1 MTFSIFL
8 VVLGAILLVL
18 ALVMVF
24 KPWYVAALPAYVGIC
39 CLHWSTLATFPTWVF
54 IFYGAATLMVM
65 GIRYL
70 SPKGEPDGK
79 TTGNLYLGLGAL
91 MGCLLGMML
100 EARFMVLGTIIGTA
114 MGQLAFS
121 RTPGGK
127 WLRFPKSN
135 FIQYLC
141 AKGLGIVV
149 SVAMIGLAVE
159 GVIYFLNLHQLIDN

>member
-1 MTFSIFL
+1 MTSSLLLLIA
-8 VVLGAILLVL
+8 GLVL
-18 ALVMVF
+18 MAITLVLVL
-24 KPWYVAALPAYVGIC
+24 KPWWVAAVPAYVGLC
-39 CLHWSTLATFPTWVF
+39 CLHWSSYTSFPRWVF
-54 IFYGAATLMVM
+54 IFYGVATLMVV

-79 TTGNLYLGLGAL
+79 STGNLYLGLGAM
-91 MGCLLGMML
+91 MGCLLGMIV
-100 EARFMVLGTIIGTA
+100 EARFMVLGTILGTV

-127 WLRFPKSN
+127 WLLFPKSN

-149 SVAMIGLAVE
+149 AIAMVGLAVE
-159 GVIYFLNLHQLIDN
+159 GFVYDV

>member
-1 MTFSIFL
+1 MTVNLLLLIF
-8 VVLGAILLVL
+8 GLVL
-18 ALVMVF
+18 MAVALVLVL
-24 KPWYVAALPAYVGIC
+24 KPWWVASVPAYVGLC
-39 CLHWSTLATFPTWVF
+39 CLHWSAATTFPSWIF
-54 IFYGAATLMVM
+54 MFYGVATLMVV

-79 TTGNLYLGLGAL
+79 STGNLYLGLGAL
-91 MGCLLGMML
+91 MGCLLGML
-100 EARFMVLGTIIGTA
+100 VEARFMVLGTILGTV
-114 MGQLAFS
+114 MGEIAFT

-149 SVAMIGLAVE
+149 AVAMLGLAIE
-159 GVIYFLNLHQLIDN
+159 GFVF